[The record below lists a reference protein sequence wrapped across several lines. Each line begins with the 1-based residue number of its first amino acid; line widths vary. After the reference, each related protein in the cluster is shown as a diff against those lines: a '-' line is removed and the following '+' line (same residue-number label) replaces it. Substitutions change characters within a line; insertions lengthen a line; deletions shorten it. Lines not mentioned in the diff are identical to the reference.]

1 MTKLKGKWKNW
12 KNTKFIS
19 GKTFRIFAIWFLKE
33 SDEHPRRKVGI
44 GYMTVGIDDSQ
55 KLAKKKKILVKKR
68 SISLWSKEKPLV
80 LIKWEG
86 ILNYAHGRVDE
97 GEVKYSLIH
106 VGSERIN

>member
-55 KLAKKKKILVKKR
+55 KLAKKKNPGEKKVNLIVKQR
-68 SISLWSKEKPLV
+68 ETTCAYQMGRYFELCSWSC
-80 LIKWEG
+80 WWG
-86 ILNYAHGRVDE
+86 WG
-97 GEVKYSLIH
+97 
-106 VGSERIN
+106 